1 MGALGRASCGVR
13 REAPPRAERAMR
25 QTRALRRRSH
35 CMPFMLWSRCV
46 GGHPFGESSRW
57 PWPVRSRQFWM
68 GFPMWRVP
76 MRRFVAGSQ
85 CGGLWRVPM
94 RRFVA
99 GSQCGGLWRVPNAAV
114 CGGFQCGGLWR
125 VPMRRFV
132 AGSTQGGASRRTPRE
147 ALPRAH
153 IQTTLRASGCRVEQA
168 TSERILAEQI
178 LAAILKD
185 GTTVARR
192 TRVRGELAAR

>member
-132 AGSTQGGASRRTPRE
+132 AGSNAAVCGGFQCGGLWRVP
-147 ALPRAH
+147 PRAA
-153 IQTTLRASGCRVEQA
+153 L
-168 TSERILAEQI
+168 
-178 LAAILKD
+178 
-185 GTTVARR
+185 
-192 TRVRGELAAR
+192 RGERRGKLYPGLTYRRPFGPPDVVLNKRRQSGFLPSRFLLQS